1 MILIY
6 RDIPFYVKEQSKA
19 GGKRGKI
26 WNFPF
31 QNTPYNQEIGY
42 KPPTIAIDG
51 YLIGGD
57 IRDREKQLTEA
68 FDAPNAGILIHP
80 VYGEFLATVY
90 SYSFKFTSSESGIIN
105 FSAEF
110 SIEKQIKIPL
120 RVDLK
125 KSIDS
130 RDKKIRNLSV
140 TNFVNKFNV
149 LKKPIS
155 EIQKAA
161 QAVENVHKMI
171 EEGMQVASQVE
182 DFQKELMTL
191 KGKGI
196 ELIYDPF
203 KLASK
208 MKNIL
213 GFPSDFL
220 EGLSLAEILENNTD
234 FTIRTSENEIK
245 ILNYINVLT
254 NIGNGIMSNISTNKN
269 ELLNKNTIINTKID
283 NFLSY
288 VDDNQLFDELLNYKN
303 EIVQYLN
310 EKILQLPE
318 IFHFTLPKYESA
330 YNIIFEFQH
339 EFTEESVTKFTDRN
353 NILHPAFVPALIRMD
368 IVNG

>member
-6 RDIPFYVKEQSKA
+6 RDISFHVKEQSKA

-171 EEGMQVASQVE
+171 EE
-182 DFQKELMTL
+182 
-191 KGKGI
+191 
-196 ELIYDPF
+196 P
-203 KLASK
+203 
-208 MKNIL
+208 
-213 GFPSDFL
+213 
-220 EGLSLAEILENNTD
+220 
-234 FTIRTSENEIK
+234 
-245 ILNYINVLT
+245 
-254 NIGNGIMSNISTNKN
+254 
-269 ELLNKNTIINTKID
+269 
-283 NFLSY
+283 
-288 VDDNQLFDELLNYKN
+288 VDAPL
-303 EIVQYLN
+303 
-310 EKILQLPE
+310 
-318 IFHFTLPKYESA
+318 
-330 YNIIFEFQH
+330 
-339 EFTEESVTKFTDRN
+339 R
-353 NILHPAFVPALIRMD
+353 AFVGVIGILVPLD
-368 IVNG
+368 LQ